1 MAEFDLDAIL
11 AAEAEAGGEPHEV
24 IWGGQTF
31 QVPRTSEWPLETFD
45 VLGQGE
51 IAAALAGVLG
61 DQWEAFY
68 TARKPT
74 LGAAEA
80 LLEGISER
88 EGFQNLGNSSASSPS
103 LNRAMRRSKRTSSA
117 TTASTS

>member
-1 MAEFDLDAIL
+1 MEKLDVDAIL
-11 AAEAEAGGEPHEV
+11 AAEAEAAGDAHEVVWGGE
-24 IWGGQTF
+24 TF
-31 QVPRTSEWPLETFD
+31 LVPRVSDWPVETFD

-61 DQWEAFY
+61 DQWPAFY

-74 LGAAEA
+74 LGAARA
-80 LLEGISER
+80 LLDGLSQR
-88 EGFQNLGNSSASSPS
+88 EGFQDLGNSSASSPS